1 MTQTVEPAAGP
12 RAPRTG
18 RRRATTRAQLR
29 AARRVAAL
37 EGAPAAPPSP
47 SVPARPAGHRARRR
61 SWRRATGLPGT
72 LGVTLLG
79 ALVPGSGFLW
89 TGRRLLGVLVL
100 LPTLALMGFTAWYAG
115 RDLDAALDLVLDP
128 TRLKVAAGV
137 IVTALVL
144 WAGVVYLTYRQVR
157 PAQRGRWATV
167 AGHVFVL
174 ALVGV
179 VGAPFAVAARYATV
193 QADLVETVFTDNETS
208 TTPRDVTPED
218 PWGGRDRVNVLLL
231 GGDGGEGRDGVRTD
245 TVILVSIDTRT
256 GKTVM
261 FSLPRNMLN
270 AQFPDDSPLH
280 DLYPTGF
287 SVPGDPGSSMLNAIY
302 KVVPAM
308 HPGILG
314 DSTNEGA
321 DAIKQAVGG
330 SLGVDVDYYVLV
342 NLKGFQ
348 EIVDAIG
355 GITVNVNTRVAINGN
370 TDAGIPPTGWI
381 EPGPDQELDGFHA
394 LWFARGRYGSDD
406 YQRMDRQR
414 CTVAAIIE
422 AADPLTLVRRYTA
435 LAAAGKEVV
444 YSDIPQRLLPAFAGL
459 ALQMKD
465 AKVRSVV
472 FKTSDRFFSGDPDF
486 DFLRDTVAK
495 AIDPPDQRRK
505 RDDPARPQNTA
516 NSCAYDPV
524 DPTAPPAT
532 VTATD

>member
-1 MTQTVEPAAGP
+1 MNAQTGFRVE
-12 RAPRTG
+12 RWT
-18 RRRATTRAQLR
+18 ATS
-29 AARRVAAL
+29 RVALIAVAVVAVAL
-37 EGAPAAPPSP
+37 AFAPYALGPGALDRLTILFVYVILAAMWNALAGYGGLV
-47 SVPARPAGHRARRR
+47 SVGQQVF
-61 SWRRATGLPGT
+61 
-72 LGVTLLG
+72 LGLG
-79 ALVPGSGFLW
+79 AYFTVKLADY
-89 TGRRLLGVLVL
+89 GVNPFV
-100 LPTLALMGFTAWYAG
+100 AM
-115 RDLDAALDLVLDP
+115 
-128 TRLKVAAGV
+128 VAAGV
-137 IVTALVL
+137 IVAALVL
-144 WAGVVYLTYRQVR
+144 WAAVVYLTYRQVR
-157 PAQRGRWATV
+157 PTQRARWATV

-302 KVVPAM
+302 KMVPAL

-394 LWFARGRYGSDD
+394 LWFARGRFGTTD
-406 YQRMDRQR
+406 YARMERQR
-414 CTVAAIIE
+414 CMISAIVDE
-422 AADPLTLVRRYTA
+422 ASPARLVLRYQK
-435 LAAAGKEVV
+435 LAAAGKKVV
-444 YSDIPQRLLPAFAGL
+444 RTDFPHELLPALVDL
-459 ALQMKD
+459 ATQMKHHD
-465 AKVRSVV
+465 VRSVV
-472 FKTSDRFFSGDPDF
+472 FTPSARFRSDAPDF
-486 DFLRDTVAK
+486 DWIHERIQAALHPRSQRSSVASRS
-495 AIDPPDQRRK
+495 ASF
-505 RDDPARPQNTA
+505 ARTA
-516 NSCAYDPV
+516 MPKV
-524 DPTAPPAT
+524 G
-532 VTATD
+532 